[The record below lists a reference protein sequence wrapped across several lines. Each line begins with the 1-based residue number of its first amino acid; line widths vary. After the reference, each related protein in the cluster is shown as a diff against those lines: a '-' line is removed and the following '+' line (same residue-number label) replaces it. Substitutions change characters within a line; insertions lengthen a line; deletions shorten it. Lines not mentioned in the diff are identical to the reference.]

1 MEEEQI
7 TELKEKG
14 DVIKKKLDKEEE
26 KKKYS
31 FSYTLLFTFF
41 ALSLT
46 LFYSNYM
53 IKKSFSQIGAGVQ
66 GLQSL
71 NIPLLGDMQ
80 YFFSIG
86 AWASLGISL
95 IVLIIILIKKHSFQK
110 LSQYMKNK
118 SNKNNQEIIK

>member
-1 MEEEQI
+1 MVDEQI
-7 TELKEKG
+7 TELKEKV
-14 DVIKKKLDKEEE
+14 DVIKKKMDKEEE

-31 FSYTLLFTFF
+31 FSYTILFTFF

-53 IKKSFSQIGAGVQ
+53 IKKSFSQIGVGAQ

-71 NIPLLGDMQ
+71 NLPLIGDMQ

-95 IVLIIILIKKHSFQK
+95 IILIIILIKKRSFQK
-110 LSQYMKNK
+110 LFSSKENPYKP
-118 SNKNNQEIIK
+118 